1 MENAS
6 SHSLPALHMM
16 LAVIKN
22 KFQTTQSYQAA
33 ESLLA
38 LTAVLLLKCPQAVE
52 TLLSQVT
59 SLNSEFLQ
67 LIELTANLQF
77 RYNLFFFSFPFFFL
91 IKK

>member
-33 ESLLA
+33 EPLLA
-38 LTAVLLLKCPQAVE
+38 LTASAYCSPAIKMPTGHGNALKP
-52 TLLSQVT
+52 
-59 SLNSEFLQ
+59 
-67 LIELTANLQF
+67 
-77 RYNLFFFSFPFFFL
+77 RR
-91 IKK
+91 

>member
-16 LAVIKN
+16 LAVIKK
-22 KFQTTQSYQAA
+22 KFQTTQSYQATG
-33 ESLLA
+33 SLLA
-38 LTAVLLLKCPQAVE
+38 LTAVLLFKCPQAVE

-67 LIELTANLQF
+67 LIELTTNLQF
-77 RYNLFFFSFPFFFL
+77 RLQPFFSFLFFF
-91 IKK
+91 KK